1 MKLDKRFKEI
11 WNPARQGTGVPLS
24 SREMKKDIGIIRS
37 PFKRRGPHQT
47 RFMQIRPAANGNR
60 TKLFRLLHIIL
71 R

>member
-1 MKLDKRFKEI
+1 MNKYFKDI

-24 SREMKKDIGIIRS
+24 SREMKKDISIIRS
-37 PFKRRGPHQT
+37 PFNRRAPHQT
-47 RFMQIRPAANGNR
+47 RLMRIRPAANGNR